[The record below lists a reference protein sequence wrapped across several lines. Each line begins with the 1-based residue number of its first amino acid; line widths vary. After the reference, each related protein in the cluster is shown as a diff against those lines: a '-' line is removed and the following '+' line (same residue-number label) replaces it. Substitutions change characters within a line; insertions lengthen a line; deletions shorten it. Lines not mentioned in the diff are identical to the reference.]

1 MMIERSPADPVD
13 NPRGTSRIAS
23 VPVVNPP
30 SNATTATRVC
40 GRMRAAI
47 LCGELIPGQKLGI
60 DAMRKRFD
68 AGATPLREAL
78 NRLSAEGLVV
88 FHDLRGFYVVD
99 LDEESLAELFR
110 TRTKFF
116 AFVIGEAVAHGDSVW
131 EEEVLVA
138 FHRLA
143 KTPWSMSRD
152 YFDLN
157 PDFINR
163 LHELYRAV
171 FSGCGSRWLVDFGL
185 RLLHES
191 DRFFW
196 LVMKSKFES
205 NEPQPMLRS
214 IVEAIVAH
222 DADRAVRLATT
233 LQEHVA
239 ATIIGARKAIAG
251 QTSARRSEPAAE

>member
-1 MMIERSPADPVD
+1 
-13 NPRGTSRIAS
+13 
-23 VPVVNPP
+23 VPVADPP

-40 GRMRAAI
+40 ARMRAAI
-47 LCGELIPGQKLGI
+47 LCGELIPGQKLAI

-78 NRLSAEGLVV
+78 NRLTAEGLVV

-99 LDEESLAELFR
+99 LDEEGLVELFR

-116 AFVIGEAVAHGDSVW
+116 AFVIAEAIAHGDGAW
-131 EEEVLVA
+131 EEKVLVA
-138 FHRLA
+138 FHRLT
-143 KTPWSMSRD
+143 KTPWSMSQDR
-152 YFDLN
+152 FDLN
-157 PDFINR
+157 PDFINL
-163 LHELYRAV
+163 LHEFYRAV

-251 QTSARRSEPAAE
+251 QTSAHPSEPARSGNHS